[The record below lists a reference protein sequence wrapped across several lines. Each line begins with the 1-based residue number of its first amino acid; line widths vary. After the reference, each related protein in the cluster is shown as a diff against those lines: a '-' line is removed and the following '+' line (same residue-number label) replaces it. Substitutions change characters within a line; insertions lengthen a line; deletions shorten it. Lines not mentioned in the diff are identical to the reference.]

1 MCFYRSQV
9 TDLALWMLLESEP
22 WETDKVWIISPG
34 AGKVYQGLVVVQQKP
49 KGFALLTPVHRTGCP

>member
-22 WETDKVWIISPG
+22 GETDKVWIISPG
-34 AGKVYQGLVVVQQKP
+34 AGKVYQGLVVVQQKL
-49 KGFALLTPVHRTGCP
+49 KGFALLIPVHRTGWP